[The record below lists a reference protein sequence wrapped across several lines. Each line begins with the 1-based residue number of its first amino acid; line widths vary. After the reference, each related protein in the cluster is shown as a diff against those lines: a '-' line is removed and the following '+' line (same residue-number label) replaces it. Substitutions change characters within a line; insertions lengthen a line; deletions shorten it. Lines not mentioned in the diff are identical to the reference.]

1 MSERKRS
8 QRGFVAV
15 TLITVL
21 AIALVLVVYAA
32 LLGTFTGG
40 EVTVGGITASVSYST
55 TNSTTNSD
63 YKANLYNLSI
73 STDSMFSKI
82 NITNPGY
89 AGPVSITWKLQNNTL
104 GTWANVT
111 GATTVTTSIDLD
123 GTAGQNIYASSDG
136 STTGAQDWMTD
147 ISGGPGN
154 GAYRVK
160 VWIESTG

>member
-1 MSERKRS
+1 VSERKRS

-40 EVTVGGITASVSYST
+40 EVTVGGITASVWYST

-63 YKANLYNLSI
+63 WEANLYNLTTSNNL
-73 STDSMFSKI
+73 FSKI
-82 NITNPGY
+82 NITSAGY
-89 AGPVSITWKLQNNTL
+89 AGPVTITWKLQNKT
-104 GTWANVT
+104 GTTWDNVT